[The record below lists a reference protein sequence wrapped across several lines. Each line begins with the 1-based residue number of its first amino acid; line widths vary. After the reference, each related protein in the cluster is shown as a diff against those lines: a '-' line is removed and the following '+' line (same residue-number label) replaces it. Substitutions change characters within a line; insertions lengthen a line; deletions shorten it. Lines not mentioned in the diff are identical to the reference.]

1 MLAAQFGE
9 RDHRHLYGP
18 VAGAERGRR
27 LSMFHV
33 GGREAVEGLDH
44 MEVGLAALRADQGRD
59 RDVAGPQPRI
69 EIDQLLLRLDGDALP
84 AALVEKERDI
94 VRDRMAGADVD
105 VGTMMP
111 LSESNREV
119 GVLHILRIGEV
130 HAVDPLIPPL
140 TERIRL

>member
-1 MLAAQFGE
+1 
-9 RDHRHLYGP
+9 
-18 VAGAERGRR
+18 
-27 LSMFHV
+27 
-33 GGREAVEGLDH
+33 

-69 EIDQLLLRLDGDALP
+69 EIDELLLRLDGDALP
-84 AALVEKERDI
+84 AALVEIERDI

-119 GVLHILRIGEV
+119 GC
-130 HAVDPLIPPL
+130 PPYSAY
-140 TERIRL
+140 RRGPCS